1 MAKKPI
7 ITAAEAALM
16 VENGMTIST
25 SGFVGSA
32 MPEALTTALENRF
45 LETGA
50 PTDLTLLFAAAQG
63 NRDGSGTDHFAHE
76 GMLKRVIGGHY
87 NLVPNIGKMINEN
100 KIEAYNLPQGTIAEL
115 FRDIAAHKMGTLTH
129 VGLNTFPDPRLEGGK
144 MNPRTT
150 EDIVELV
157 EVLGEERLL
166 YKTMPINI
174 AFIRGTTADE
184 TGNVT
189 LEHECCT
196 TEATSIAQA
205 AKNSGGKV
213 VVQVERVVQ
222 AGSLD
227 PKLVK
232 IPGIY
237 VDAIVVCDDPTKH
250 MQCQGCEYD
259 GSMTG
264 EYRVPLGSLEYPP
277 MSAKKIIARRAAME
291 LQPNTVVNLGIG
303 LPEQISMVAA
313 EEGIGDYMTLTVEA
327 GPVGGVPQ
335 GGSKFGGAVNVEC
348 ILDQTY
354 QFDFYD
360 GGGVD
365 LAFLGLAQADKE
377 GNINVSRFGPRIAG
391 CGGFINITQ
400 NAKKVYFCGTFTAGG
415 IKVHVEDGKLVV
427 DQEGREKKM
436 IDAVEQVTFSGIYAN
451 KVGQPVMYITERAV
465 FELRKDGV
473 YLTEVAPGID
483 VQTQIIDLMGFTPK
497 MPEGG
502 PKLMDARIFNEGLM
516 GLKG

>member
-1 MAKKPI
+1 MAKKPV

-16 VENGMTIST
+16 VLDGMTIST
-25 SGFVGSA
+25 SGFVASA
-32 MPEALTTALENRF
+32 MPEALNRALEERF
-45 LETGA
+45 LETGH
-50 PTDLTLLFAAAQG
+50 PCNLTLFFAAAQG
-63 NRDGSGTDHFAHE
+63 NRDGSGGDHYAHE
-76 GMLKRVIGGHY
+76 GMLKRIVAGHY
-87 NLVPNIGKMINEN
+87 NMNPEMGKLINAN
-100 KIEAYNLPQGTIAEL
+100 KLEAYNLPQGTLAQL
-115 FRDIAAHKMGTLTH
+115 FRDIAAHKLGTLTH
-129 VGLNTFPDPRLEGGK
+129 VGLNTFADPRIEGGK
-144 MNPRTT
+144 LNSVTT
-150 EDIVELV
+150 EDIVEVV
-157 EVLGEERLL
+157 EVLGQERLL
-166 YKTMPINI
+166 YKAMKIDVGL
-174 AFIRGTTADE
+174 IRGTYADE

-189 LEHECCT
+189 LERECCT
-196 TEATSIAQA
+196 TEVTAIAQA
-205 AKNSGGKV
+205 VKNNGGKV
-213 VVQVERVVQ
+213 IVQVEKVVE
-222 AGSLD
+222 AGTLD

-237 VDAIVVCDDPTKH
+237 VDAIVVCQNKVDH
-250 MQCQGCEYD
+250 AQCQGCEYD

-264 EYRVPLGSLEYPP
+264 DFRVPLGSLEYPP

-348 ILDQTY
+348 ILDQAY